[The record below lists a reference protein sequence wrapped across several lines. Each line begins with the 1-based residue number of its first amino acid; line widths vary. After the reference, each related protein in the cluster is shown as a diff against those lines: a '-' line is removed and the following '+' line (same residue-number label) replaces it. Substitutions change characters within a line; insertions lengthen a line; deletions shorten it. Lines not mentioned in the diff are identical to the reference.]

1 MSEREAIAI
10 AILNYRVKHG
20 VVQGLL
26 SSNDTYLL
34 ADKILAALAAARP
47 DMEGLIEQCA
57 KIAEAHKWSAE
68 IRAATNGARTYGND
82 EACEKIAAAIR
93 ALSHEQ
99 VMDK

>member
-47 DMEGLIEQCA
+47 DREGDPLRTAVETVLSTFKKDLEQ
-57 KIAEAHKWSAE
+57 
-68 IRAATNGARTYGND
+68 GYRTRDKEFAIDILSMGLKLSD
-82 EACEKIAAAIR
+82 EQE
-93 ALSHEQ
+93 
-99 VMDK
+99 VP